1 MATLEQIATALR
13 RADQAG
19 DVEAARRLA
28 AAYRELQAKSRTE
41 QAGFLESFRE
51 SALGLG
57 KAPEAAR
64 FAAAEPGTD
73 EARKAF
79 LEANRPKKETTSF
92 EEVKDLSSLAD
103 WAKQTAGTSA
113 GYLVAPAAAATVG
126 KMLTK
131 APGAAKALGYGTLG
145 AQYLIENLGR
155 QAAAQ
160 EEQIQRGEGPSETS
174 LAKAGAAAA
183 GQTALDAVGIK
194 FFQPLFGRFPILRN
208 LLGESGEKAAK
219 EAEDALLES
228 VRNQTLRGRTGILTG
243 AAKGAAFE
251 IPQEIAQS
259 MLERAQAGLS
269 LTDPDARREYYE
281 AAAGAV
287 LLGAPLGGMSR
298 YYQNQAK
305 IEEAQQIQFARE
317 IEREEERQKAK
328 VREKEEVEE
337 KREAEKG
344 TKKELREAK
353 INEQLDAARSLLF
366 GLTNPD
372 GTPLTTE
379 TEPGQFERALISSG
393 IPAKNADS
401 LLRKL
406 RRESVVTE
414 RNPVTGIRSLIPEA
428 KQYDLTKG
436 EEAATTTAP
445 PPAAV
450 TTAPPPAAVTTVPP
464 PAAPPPAAP
473 PPQGVTSDES
483 TRVAVPAAGT
493 TETDGGAG
501 GAGAAQFVQSRGT
514 ERPATTTVA
523 DTGVVSADETTER
536 PAVGKK
542 PVKSSLD
549 ETKLEKWQAR
559 FEKTRS
565 RFDEADPESPINLVN
580 RINELKQR
588 LLPKPKNKK
597 APQPID
603 EGLKYIFDIE
613 DIVSY
618 LRKGADLET
627 VADKVGIDMP
637 ILEDYLS
644 DLREAGVV
652 TQDNNLNPDAFV
664 ARKTTTKTG
673 EKGRTVE
680 SDYDRFLMQN
690 ETPILT
696 AVRSLDDIVEK
707 YDADG
712 VIENT
717 GDVRARIR
725 ERLDQI
731 EQSIAAEGERVSAE
745 TEIELNEREIAAKQ
759 RADSR
764 TESADQAA
772 GMGPVVSGELSK
784 ANVSL
789 KAVDQQV
796 RDAVVQKDANKLLD
810 TLYDLNTELGN
821 AIPVGEAPAPQ
832 VERVKRVPKEMTKGQ
847 RAKLIRDLFEKTA
860 ATAEDTGVVQGRERP
875 GVAISERGAAK
886 RRIDVTKSLINTLRK
901 VDLSDLTFEL
911 EGEPDVN
918 VEAFDRMR
926 NQNRL
931 AEYDPQ
937 SNVIRLRTDGIKQKT
952 LLHEMVHAVTVKVL
966 RQYETNPD
974 SLPENQREAAEH
986 LNKIYAL
993 ANKKLRTRYPNAFEN
1008 VYEFVSYAMTDNAFQ
1023 KDLSEMR
1030 SPNLAKYAVK
1040 AVKDL
1045 WTQFVESLMHM
1056 FDLVPLGDNEA
1067 QAQAEKAIALEREI
1081 NDPNTSE
1088 SKKNLLRQQLARI
1101 RRESIKTREG
1111 NLLLETAGAFEEIVS
1126 PPQKGVDVAP
1136 LAAKAA
1142 PPAEERG
1149 VAKIKR
1155 EYRIKLDNKHP
1166 TEPAIRGAVKFL
1178 KTHEGSEW
1186 LIRKFQNDRRPLKTL
1201 QDALVR
1207 AGKLIVG
1214 EENFNNLYSLISLSS
1229 GNAFH
1234 VMTQYFQKDT
1244 HDVHEAI
1251 EAYAKANNIN
1261 IMDALS
1267 DLNLYMIARHE
1278 PERRLI
1284 KFLRNV
1290 PLDDT
1295 KLITR
1300 FGLTTTAAKHRQK
1313 IFEMLR
1319 TNVKLTKDQALKL
1332 REFVEELAG
1341 YKDGKRVGNGSV
1353 DTTAGKSMDKRTK
1366 PGKYT
1371 DRIEDGA
1378 YNVAGEFTP
1387 SELESLRNA
1396 YQNDKQK
1403 VLIDRM
1409 IKAMDNIQKNTIEQ
1423 DRRANYWSQPVDNI
1437 VNFYNFKNY
1446 VPLKGKPGQPE
1457 TEDESEYNYTGKR
1470 LSGELAETPQ
1480 SFEGRI
1486 TDADN
1491 VIMQTLVD
1499 GAKSAMRAGRKDV
1512 TQAIKNLID
1521 QGLIDGVNLNG
1532 GRKGKP
1538 IPFQDRESELE
1549 RAKYKGDDKIYHY
1562 NPDGSVE
1569 VLKINDKKTLESI
1582 RRAYRDKS
1590 PFIDMAN
1597 RITSGIGQFHTRY
1610 NPAFHP
1616 YNFVRDVLTNAFTL
1630 GAERGPEWTQR
1641 FLNNVTTRVAEGGM
1655 AKAAKVSKLYA
1666 DGDVGEIE
1674 KLAKTDPFVGSI
1686 LEYLREGGR
1695 VSYVQGLA
1703 IRGQIDELVRDINR
1717 GKWVRGKEK
1726 VDRWV
1731 DIWTDMFELT
1741 SRAAAY
1747 ETAKAEALA
1756 RGVPERA
1763 ARQEGAAYAKNLANF
1778 EQVGEWGRQAGALFM
1793 FFRPAATGA
1802 IRAIDALTPAFQD
1815 VQTAVDRLPEAI
1827 RKDPVAVNQFKAN
1840 FMKEKK
1846 NAQAMALGLLGAGFT
1861 LYVMAFMAAD
1871 DDELGRNKVAT
1882 EDMSLWTRN
1891 LRLPLE
1897 FLGIKNLKD
1906 NYLQVPWGFGL
1917 GSFLAMGAQVGGMAI
1932 GNSSLS
1938 DGLANATTIAL
1949 DSFLPLP
1956 VARFNP
1962 ANNFPAWML
1971 DSLAPSLVRPFLEYT
1986 MNVDTFGR
1994 EIYNNRLSRYG
2005 DAYTGGRNVPELYNQ
2020 AARKLFEATNAQVDV
2035 SPNTMYFFTNNY
2047 VDGLSR
2053 IIHNGHGMFLML
2065 AGNKEF
2071 DIKRDL
2077 IFMDSFFGRKSSF
2090 DARQFAKVEQSIQ
2103 EKEQRLRTVKDRP
2116 ELLQRY
2122 LESNPNDPA
2131 LVYIYNKL
2139 KNQQLKVIREE
2150 MNKVKAADLTAKERQ
2165 ERLKKLEFARDMT
2178 MRSIIDTF
2186 KQYGLEP

>member
-1 MATLEQIATALR
+1 MPIYEIRGPDGKTYSIEGPPGATREQVIAAIQSRMATK
-13 RADQAG
+13 
-19 DVEAARRLA
+19 
-28 AAYRELQAKSRTE
+28 QAKPE

-317 IEREEERQKAK
+317 IEREEARQKAK

-436 EEAATTTAP
+436 EEAAS
-445 PPAAV
+445 PPAV
-450 TTAPPPAAVTTVPP
+450 TPAADEKVKPATAAATVT
-464 PAAPPPAAP
+464 A
-473 PPQGVTSDES
+473 PQGVTSDES
-483 TRVAVPAAGT
+483 ARVATSAAGT

-501 GAGAAQFVQSRGT
+501 GAGAAQFVQQRGA
-514 ERPATTTVA
+514 ERPAVTAVA
-523 DTGVVSADETTER
+523 DTGVVGAGETVEQ

-542 PVKSSLD
+542 SVKSSLD
-549 ETKLEKWQAR
+549 ETKLEKWQER

-580 RINELKQR
+580 RINELKQK
-588 LLPKPKNKK
+588 LP
-597 APQPID
+597 AG
-603 EGLKYIFDIE
+603 EGVKYTTDIE

-637 ILEDYLS
+637 VLEGYLD
-644 DLREAGVV
+644 DLREAGIV
-652 TQDNNLNPDAFV
+652 TQDNQLDPDAFV

-731 EQSIAAEGERVSAE
+731 DRSIADEQARRAARRAVEGERVSAE
-745 TEIELNEREIAAKQ
+745 TETELNEREIAAKQ

-886 RRIDVTKSLINTLRK
+886 RRIDVTKSLIDTLRK

-937 SNVIRLRTDGIKQKT
+937 SNVIRLRTDGVKQKT

-966 RQYETNPD
+966 RQYETAPD

-1155 EYRIKLDNKHP
+1155 EYRTKLDNKHP

-1234 VMTQYFQKDT
+1234 VMTQYFQKYT

-1278 PERRLI
+1278 SERRLI

-1666 DGDVGEIE
+1666 DGDVGQIE

-2090 DARQFAKVEQSIQ
+2090 DARQFAEVEQSIQ

-2139 KNQQLKVIREE
+2139 KNQQLKAIREE
-2150 MNKVKAADLTAKERQ
+2150 MNKVKAADLTVKERQ
-2165 ERLKKLEFARDMT
+2165 ERLKELERLRDMT